1 MSNRWSSE
9 EIETVRKENVFSEEV
24 TEADMDIIQKRVALQ
39 QRQFAEF
46 ERRDKARK
54 YKKIKGMFDYL
65 TTEEID
71 EMLVDCEND
80 EVKGNIISNS
90 IDSSWPLKRGTA
102 RTKSSFVWH
111 SLDTCLASER
121 LLPPSM
127 LQKSKQDVS

>member
-1 MSNRWSSE
+1 M
-9 EIETVRKENVFSEEV
+9 RKENVFSEEV

-90 IDSSWPLKRGTA
+90 IDSS
-102 RTKSSFVWH
+102 
-111 SLDTCLASER
+111 
-121 LLPPSM
+121 
-127 LQKSKQDVS
+127 